1 MVRKAVNYEC
11 ESINLYTPRAT
22 GESIKIDGFTFQRF
36 PLMNNDLDC
45 GYRVFHGE
53 KLIDVYQHYQKQS
66 VTYDIHFKTFEY
78 YMKWARKQVKNQAFL
93 YY

>member
-1 MVRKAVNYEC
+1 
-11 ESINLYTPRAT
+11 
-22 GESIKIDGFTFQRF
+22 
-36 PLMNNDLDC
+36 MNNDLDC

-78 YMKWARKQVKNQAFL
+78 YMKWVRKQVKKQAFL